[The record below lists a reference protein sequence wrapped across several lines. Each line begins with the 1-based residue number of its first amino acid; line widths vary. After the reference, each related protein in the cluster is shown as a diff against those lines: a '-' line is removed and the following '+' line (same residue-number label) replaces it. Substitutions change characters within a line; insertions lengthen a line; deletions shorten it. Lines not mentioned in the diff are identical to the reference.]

1 MFPKAAIKR
10 FNDVTNETPGP
21 LEYDP
26 KEPKSRGT
34 NAAMLKSERF
44 VEPFQ
49 LTTPGPGHYDTSIK
63 TKNKTVSQILHHTC
77 LPHSKA
83 AG

>member
-10 FNDVTNETPGP
+10 FNDVTDETPGP
-21 LEYDP
+21 LAYDP

-34 NAAMLKSERF
+34 NVAVQKSERF

-63 TKNKTVSQILHHTC
+63 TKNKTVSKIL
-77 LPHSKA
+77 S
-83 AG
+83 

>member
-1 MFPKAAIKR
+1 MFSKASIKR
-10 FNDVTNETPGP
+10 FNEITNETPGP

-34 NAAMLKSERF
+34 NVAMLKSGAERF

-63 TKNKTVSQILHHTC
+63 TKNKTVS
-77 LPHSKA
+77 
-83 AG
+83 